1 MSAPLSFSD
10 AFPDQPV
17 FGAPQFTGRAGLA
30 QNLLSRCRR
39 GQSVLLY
46 GGPKLGKTSMLRH
59 LQWLIDQDGDAASG
73 RSAASYVDMAD
84 ERARQEF
91 LRGSDRQQTSIR
103 LLDNCEHL
111 LKERDVITLRGF
123 TQRDTFAHAT
133 VWAGSRTWHDAI
145 LEKIRTLTLRRV
157 PLAVLFDGEAQE
169 LLNFYLT
176 PHQVTAALTAG
187 GTHPYVLKMIA
198 HELRSDFGNPEYAIE
213 RAAAR
218 LIPFYKMCREALR
231 QPSEHALLQYLMQ
244 ESRPVAPQEAARA
257 IGLAI
262 IKPTADALCSLGLMS
277 RWNLKNGAMLH
288 ANCRLFNDWYLT
300 SKI

>member
-10 AFPDQPV
+10 VFPDQPV

-59 LQWLIDQDGDAASG
+59 LKWLIDQNDDTASG
-73 RSAASYVDMAD
+73 KSAASYVDMAD
-84 ERARQEF
+84 GGAREDF
-91 LRGSDRQQTSIR
+91 LREADRRQTSIL

-111 LKERDVITLRGF
+111 LQEHGVITLRELM
-123 TQRDTFAHAT
+123 QRDTFAHAT
-133 VWAGSRTWHDAI
+133 VWAGSRTWHDVI
-145 LEKIRTLTLRRV
+145 LEDIRTLTLTRV

-169 LLNFYLT
+169 LLNLYLA
-176 PHQVTAALTAG
+176 PHHVPAALTAG
-187 GTHPYVLKMIA
+187 GTHPYVLKIIA
-198 HELRSDFGNPEYAIE
+198 HELRSDSGNPKYAIQ

-218 LIPFYKMCREALR
+218 LIPFYTMCREALR
-231 QPSEHALLQYLMQ
+231 QPSEHAVLQYLMQ
-244 ESRPVAPQEAARA
+244 ESRPVAPQEVARA
-257 IGLAI
+257 VGLLN
-262 IKPTADALCSLGLMS
+262 IKSTADALCSLGLMS

-288 ANCRLFNDWYLT
+288 ANCQLFNDWYLA
-300 SKI
+300 SVR